1 MAKSSTNPKADWYF
15 VKNKQWQ
22 EEIETLRSII
32 LDFGLNE
39 ELKWGCPCYTH
50 EDSNIVL
57 IHVFKEYC
65 AVLFFKGA
73 LMKDPKKI
81 LIQQTP
87 NVQVPRQIRLTSL
100 EEVKKMKATLKT
112 YIKEAIQVEK
122 SGVKAP
128 LKKVKEFAVPE
139 ELQDKMDEMPALKT
153 AFKALTPGRQ
163 RGYLLYFSSAKQAKT
178 RAERVEK
185 YTKKILAGKGL
196 DD

>member
-1 MAKSSTNPKADWYF
+1 
-15 VKNKQWQ
+15 
-22 EEIETLRSII
+22 
-32 LDFGLNE
+32 
-39 ELKWGCPCYTH
+39 
-50 EDSNIVL
+50 
-57 IHVFKEYC
+57 VFKEYC